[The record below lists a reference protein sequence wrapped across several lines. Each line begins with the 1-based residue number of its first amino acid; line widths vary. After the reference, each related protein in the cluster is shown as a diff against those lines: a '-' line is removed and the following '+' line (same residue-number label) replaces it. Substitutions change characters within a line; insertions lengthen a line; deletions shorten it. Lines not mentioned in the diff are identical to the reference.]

1 MLIMLRTR
9 YGLKYMVQ
17 GIVWLFVALYNG
29 VVSLVEKIIND
40 NREDPIE

>member
-1 MLIMLRTR
+1 
-9 YGLKYMVQ
+9 MVQ

-29 VVSLVEKIIND
+29 VVSLVEKIINA